1 MPRKNL
7 GKLHKIKERVQK
19 KKDGKNVELLSF
31 LSEGMSWIEILEES
45 NYYYLIIVILTNQ
58 SLKNELPFT
67 GCQAGPINIFWK
79 HFCSTKTLW
88 YEWKSDGLVM
98 TPPLMLDDRWMLVL
112 NHQQFFRCDSISLQL
127 VLSVSESVSGLPS
140 QIPTLELPYGGQFW
154 VH

>member
-1 MPRKNL
+1 M
-7 GKLHKIKERVQK
+7 
-19 KKDGKNVELLSF
+19 ELLTN

-45 NYYYLIIVILTNQ
+45 NYYLIIVILTNQ
-58 SLKNELPFT
+58 SLKNEHPFT

-112 NHQQFFRCDSISLQL
+112 NHQQFFKKHFINISTIPSLECWWSTANHIFK
-127 VLSVSESVSGLPS
+127 VFSWPSRLSGFILLFCGWNP
-140 QIPTLELPYGGQFW
+140 IFW
-154 VH
+154 G

>member
-1 MPRKNL
+1 M
-7 GKLHKIKERVQK
+7 
-19 KKDGKNVELLSF
+19 ELLTN

-112 NHQQFFRCDSISLQL
+112 NHQQFKKKNISLKFQQSPL
-127 VLSVSESVSGLPS
+127 LNVGDLPPTIFSRCSHDLLFSSGFILLFCGWNPN
-140 QIPTLELPYGGQFW
+140 FW
-154 VH
+154 G